1 MVIES
6 RKRFLLQVLRI
17 SFHKIL
23 DINSTSYLNTYYI
36 EKSGCTSRED
46 KNIISGVVRV
56 LLYPGDAMTFS
67 VHRSRQWGAGFS
79 CRTFHLPARRQ
90 GDAKKK

>member
-1 MVIES
+1 
-6 RKRFLLQVLRI
+6 LLQVLRI

-46 KNIISGVVRV
+46 KNIICGVVRV

-67 VHRSRQWGAGFS
+67 VHRSRQWGPGFPVVLS
-79 CRTFHLPARRQ
+79 IFPLGGRGMQRKN
-90 GDAKKK
+90 KKYEVFI